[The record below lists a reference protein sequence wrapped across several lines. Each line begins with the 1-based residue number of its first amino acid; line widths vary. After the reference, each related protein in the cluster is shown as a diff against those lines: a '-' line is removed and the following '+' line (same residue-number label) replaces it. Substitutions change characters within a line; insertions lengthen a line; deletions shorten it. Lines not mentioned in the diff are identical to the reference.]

1 MRRPAA
7 LVLTALVTA
16 ALLQA
21 GGTAGAATSLQHVR
35 TLRSLTGTHAWY
47 VQTVNGI
54 PVVGSYYARHTSAD
68 GSVTVRDATVHGV
81 RFASARPSVSAQA
94 ARSTAAREG
103 AGSASSASL
112 AYLPNGRLVWV
123 SDAVRSDGVT
133 RISVD
138 AHTGRVVRRERAVKD
153 ATGQGRVFDPNPVVA
168 LRNQSLTDQ
177 KDADY
182 AAIQGAY
189 VIRPLER
196 LDGSG
201 YLRGDFADVSGNS
214 RARSD
219 TLSFLF
225 KRNQWEFEQTVT
237 YQAGTAAQTYIQSL
251 GFTDV
256 NNEPQDFKVDQFGGD
271 NSFYYPQQDYI
282 KLGKGGVDDAEDTDV
297 TLHEYGHAIQDSQV
311 PGYGTTTE
319 SNALGEGFADYWAVT
334 MSVPVNGGYEVP
346 CVADWDS
353 VSYTSTVP
361 HCLRRVDLNLH
372 YPEDLDGRIHHDG
385 QIWSR
390 ALWDIQKSLGRTT
403 ADTIILEGQFA
414 YTPDTTFRAAAQA
427 TVAAA
432 QALYGSAVAAKVRK
446 AFQDRG
452 IL

>member
-1 MRRPAA
+1 MRRRAA
-7 LVLTALVTA
+7 LFLSALVTA
-16 ALLQA
+16 ALLQV
-21 GGTAGAATSLQHVR
+21 GGTAGAEASLRHVR
-35 TLRSLTGTHAWY
+35 TVRSLTGTHAWF
-47 VQTVNGI
+47 VQTVHDI
-54 PVVGSYYARHTSAD
+54 PVLGSYYARHTTAD
-68 GSVTVRDATVHGV
+68 GRVLVRDGTVRIAHP
-81 RFASARPSVSAQA
+81 ASSRPSVGAAA
-94 ARSTAAREG
+94 ARSTAAQES

-112 AYLPNGRLVWV
+112 AYLADGRLVWV
-123 SDAVRSDGVT
+123 TDAVRSDGVT
-133 RISVD
+133 RFLVD
-138 AHTGRVVRRERAVKD
+138 AHTGAVIRRERAVKD

-177 KDADY
+177 KDSDY

-189 VIRPLER
+189 VIRTLER

-201 YLRGDFADVSGNS
+201 YLRGDFADVGGNA
-214 RARSD
+214 RAQSD
-219 TLSFLF
+219 TLSFLY
-225 KRNQWEFEQTVT
+225 KRNEWQFEQVVT
-237 YQAGTAAQTYIQSL
+237 YHAGTAAQSYIQSL

-256 NNEPQDFKVDQFGGD
+256 NNEPQNFKVDQFGGD
-271 NSFYYPQQDYI
+271 NSFYYPQQDFI

-311 PGYGTTTE
+311 PGFGTTTE

-353 VSYTSTVP
+353 VSYTDTVP
-361 HCLRRVDLNLH
+361 HCLRRVDLDLH
-372 YPEDLDGRIHHDG
+372 YPEDLNGRIHHDG

-403 ADTIILEGQFA
+403 ADRIILEGQFS
-414 YTPDTTFRAAAQA
+414 YTPDTTFRGAAEA

-432 QALYGSAVAAKVRK
+432 QALYGSGAAAKARK